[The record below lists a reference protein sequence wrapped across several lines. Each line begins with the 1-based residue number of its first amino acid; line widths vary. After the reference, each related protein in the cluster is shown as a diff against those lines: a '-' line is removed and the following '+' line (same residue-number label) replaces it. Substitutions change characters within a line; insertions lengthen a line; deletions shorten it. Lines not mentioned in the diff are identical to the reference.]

1 MKTADIG
8 ILMGL
13 PGSGKSYWA
22 SHYSVS
28 QKRTKVVDMDN
39 HIDRKTNQ
47 YESAAKI
54 CNHYRLDHYVRDGWS
69 LVFDGLFTTN
79 KCVAEFIEQL
89 INYFNNSVLRYSGG
103 VILNVYI
110 HYSSVCD
117 YNY

>member
-47 YESAAKI
+47 YESAVKI
-54 CNHYRLDHYVRDGWS
+54 CNHYRLDHV
-69 LVFDGLFTTN
+69 LQNL
-79 KCVAEFIEQL
+79 L
-89 INYFNNSVLRYSGG
+89 NN
-103 VILNVYI
+103 
-110 HYSSVCD
+110 
-117 YNY
+117 